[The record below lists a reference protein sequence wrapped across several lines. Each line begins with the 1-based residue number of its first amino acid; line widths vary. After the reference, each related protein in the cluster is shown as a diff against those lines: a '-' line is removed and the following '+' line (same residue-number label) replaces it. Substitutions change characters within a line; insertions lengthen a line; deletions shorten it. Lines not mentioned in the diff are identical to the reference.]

1 MHSSNG
7 HHSLTRPVIGIT
19 TGGRSEKT
27 INSIHYDEHYHVPA
41 LYVDA
46 VRRAGGLPV
55 LLPPGE
61 PNWRDWLTVVDA
73 VIISGGADVSP
84 AEYGGDA
91 QHPQLTMIDAE
102 RDASEITLARYV
114 AEQKQ
119 VPTLCICRGMQLLNV
134 ALGGSLY
141 EHIPDVREQD
151 IHRGP
156 TGGWA
161 VQRAAVDSESLL
173 ARVMDTTEVETYSG
187 HHQAVKQIAPGLQ
200 VVATAPD
207 AIVEALELPGHP
219 WLIAVQWHPEVTA
232 ASDPTQ
238 QAIFDALVQAA
249 AERRAK
255 SSMSVSPVV
264 RSI

>member
-1 MHSSNG
+1 MHSTNG
-7 HHSLTRPVIGIT
+7 RPVIGIT

-27 INSIHYDEHYHVPA
+27 INSIHYDEHYHLPA

-61 PNWRDWLTVVDA
+61 PNWRDWLDVVDA
-73 VIISGGADVSP
+73 VIISGGADVNP
-84 AEYGGDA
+84 AEYGGDT
-91 QHPQLTMIDAE
+91 QHSQLTTIDLE

-114 AEQKQ
+114 AQQKQ
-119 VPTLCICRGMQLLNV
+119 IPTLCVCRGMQLLNV
-134 ALGGSLY
+134 ALGGSLH

-161 VQRAAVDSESLL
+161 VQKATVDSESLL
-173 ARVMDTTEVETYSG
+173 ARVMGTTEVETYSG
-187 HHQAVKQIAPGLQ
+187 HHQAADQIALGLQ

-207 AIVEALELPGHP
+207 GIVEALELNGHS

-232 ASDPTQ
+232 ESDPTQ
-238 QAIFDALVQAA
+238 QAIFDALVQKA
-249 AERRAK
+249 AERRSLRETLAA
-255 SSMSVSPVV
+255 SG
-264 RSI
+264 